1 MCMHIRRNA
10 CAWFAACGAAPH
22 TIPRIYS
29 AEAEMNFHFDNEPSE
44 RTKQLQREKQLDKFF
59 LKQNG
64 SFRRKPTE

>member
-1 MCMHIRRNA
+1 
-10 CAWFAACGAAPH
+10 
-22 TIPRIYS
+22 
-29 AEAEMNFHFDNEPSE
+29 MNFHFDDEPSE